1 LRKMRI
7 LQVDVACNILST
19 GKIAEGI
26 GRQILRAGG
35 QSYIGYGRHSLP
47 SQSLSIRIGSD
58 LSVICHVLLT
68 RIFDKHGLGSRHATK
83 QFIRLVLKIKPDI
96 IHLHEIHGYYL
107 NYELLFRFLKQYN
120 FPIVWTQHCCWAF
133 TGHCANFD
141 YIGCTKWK
149 TLCHNCEL
157 TREYPASYFIDNSR
171 QNYLKKKA
179 LFTSVENMQIV
190 AVSRWME
197 SLIGESFLN
206 KFPVRTI
213 YNGVDTESFKPTTND
228 IREKYQ
234 INDKFLIL
242 GVAANWSERKGLY
255 DFIRLNRYIDKKDTA
270 IMLVGLTKT
279 QIRALPEG
287 IIGVGSVLDQNV
299 LSKYFSAAD
308 VFFNPTHQEAFGL
321 TNIEALSCGTPVVT
335 YATGGSSET
344 ISDRTGIV
352 SRKGDLNL
360 AIQAI
365 MKIKSLGKEYYSRAC
380 RDRAIK
386 MFKEENTYTK
396 YVDLYQEILMK
407 HRG

>member
-1 LRKMRI
+1 MRI
-7 LQVDVACNILST
+7 LQIDVTCNILST

-26 GRQILRAGG
+26 GKEILRTGG
-35 QSYIGYGRHSLP
+35 QSYIAYGRYSLP
-47 SQSLSIRIGSD
+47 SRSLSIRIGSD

-68 RIFDKHGLGSRHATK
+68 RILDKHGLGSVRATK
-83 QFIRLVLKIKPDI
+83 QFLQLVLKIKPDI
-96 IHLHEIHGYYL
+96 IHLHEVHGYYL
-107 NYELLFRFLKQYN
+107 NYELLFRFLKRYK

-133 TGHCANFD
+133 TGHCASFD
-141 YIGCTKWK
+141 YNDCTKWK
-149 TLCHNCEL
+149 SLCHDCQL
-157 TREYPASYFIDNSR
+157 KREYPASYFIDNSK

-197 SLIGESFLN
+197 SLIRESFLN
-206 KFPVRTI
+206 KFPIRTI
-213 YNGVDTESFKPTTND
+213 YNGVDTEIFKPTAND
-228 IREKYQ
+228 IREKYK

-255 DFIRLNRYIDKKDTA
+255 DFIRLNRYIDRRDTV

-287 IIGVGSVLDQNV
+287 IIGIGRVLDQNV

-308 VFFNPTHQEAFGL
+308 VFFNPTYQEAFGL

-344 ISDRTGIV
+344 ISDSTGIV

-365 MKIKSLGKEYYSRAC
+365 MKIKRLGKKYYSRAC

-386 MFKEENTYTK
+386 MFKEENSYTK
-396 YVDLYQEILMK
+396 YLDLYQEILMK
-407 HRG
+407 HKG